1 MNLFQSNLR
10 PVIEEKQNE
19 MNFFYEKIDNL
30 EVSFKFF
37 EFFPF
42 LVNCHKKNYFQLK
55 NVNSCF

>member
-42 LVNCHKKNYFQLK
+42 LVNCHKKIIFI
-55 NVNSCF
+55 